1 MKAPQQQFYDKL
13 YAISLALGYDTY
25 HFLPERGA
33 SYPFVFIGEYFGEDE
48 ANKSNVAGDYT
59 QFIRVYGDKDDR
71 CTVTDIVMSLMHEI
85 REITH
90 TETFYIMT
98 NSIHQKVEI
107 ETVTTGQPVVGRIE
121 IDYKF
126 N

>member
-48 ANKSNVAGDYT
+48 ANKSNVAGEYT

-71 CTVTDIVMSLMHEI
+71 STVTDIVMSVMHEI
-85 REITH
+85 RDIRER
-90 TETFYIMT
+90 ETNYIMIK
-98 NSIHQKVEI
+98 SIRHRE
-107 ETVTTGQPVVGRIE
+107 E
-121 IDYKF
+121 
-126 N
+126 